1 MQLLFNRWI
10 IRIPRRTLE
19 VQNRLFVHLVCL
31 FVVFGV
37 AGQNTPLDSIDFQLA
52 QNPSKEKQIELL
64 LLAAETAVIEDSTV
78 NKVSSYTATLR
89 EMEGFGSDSSL
100 VINALKLDAH
110 AHRIIGNYSKSIE
123 GFLICHDYFT
133 RVSDTTNLAFVT
145 NQLGSMYVFIGQ
157 NEKAQYYLMQ
167 LYNIYKAKGNKRMLA
182 SATNGLAIFYNNTNQ
197 HEKAIRRYEEALS
210 MFQEVKDTLGQA
222 NVHANL
228 GMTYADEGDFSK
240 AEYHIGMQGKLDS
253 LLNTQ
258 WGLGFYFDYLG
269 YLREKQGRY
278 EEAYQNH
285 LQSLKI
291 REQLSSHYN
300 ITESRISLANNLLKL
315 ERYNEAIAE
324 GNKVFDNYE
333 QRNSLYHQQSAYHIL
348 SQGYEAKKEMDKAL
362 VYHKLYKKISDSIFN
377 TDMLEAITEK
387 DAKFENVQKESEI
400 ALLNIKNASSQKII
414 SQKNRTI
421 IMGGTGLFLVTLLCF
436 GLYLIT
442 RKYLRQRQRLALTLS
457 QKDILLREI
466 HHRVKNNLQLVS
478 SLLTL
483 QGRSIDDA
491 SVQQAI
497 NEGKSRI
504 RSMALIHQDL
514 YQKENLT
521 SVSAQ
526 HYFSKLCQE
535 LFDTYNISNDK
546 IKLTTKIDDIHIDVD
561 TLVPLGLITN
571 EIISNSLKYAF
582 PQNKNGQLCIELN
595 EKIDHLVLIVSD
607 DGVGYDPKEI
617 PSNSFGN
624 SLIESLTEQLE
635 GKLSISTTNGTTIR
649 VEIYDYKTTNHDH

>member
-1 MQLLFNRWI
+1 
-10 IRIPRRTLE
+10 
-19 VQNRLFVHLVCL
+19 
-31 FVVFGV
+31 VFGV
-37 AGQNTPLDSIDFQLA
+37 AGQNTPLDSIDLLLA
-52 QNPSKEKQIELL
+52 KRPSKEKQRELL
-64 LLAAETAVIEDSTV
+64 FLAAETALKEDSTV
-78 NKVSSYTATLR
+78 NKVKSYTAALR
-89 EMEGFGSDSSL
+89 EMEGFGADSTL
-100 VINALKLDAH
+100 VMNALKLDAH
-110 AHRIIGNYSKSIE
+110 AHRIIGNFSSSIAQ
-123 GFLICHDYFT
+123 FQLCHGYFAH
-133 RVSDTTNLAFVT
+133 VADTTNLAFT
-145 NQLGSMYVFIGQ
+145 ANQLGSMYVFMGQ
-157 NEKAQYYLMQ
+157 NEKAQHYLLQ
-167 LYNIYKAKGNKRMLA
+167 VYNIHKAQGNRRMLA
-182 SATNGLAIFYNNTNQ
+182 SATNGLAIFYNNINQ
-197 HEKAIRRYEEALS
+197 VEKAIARYEEALS
-210 MFQEVKDTLGQA
+210 MFQEVKDTMGQA

-228 GMTYADEGDFSK
+228 GITYVDQGEFSK

-278 EEAYQNH
+278 KEAYQNH

-300 ITESRISLANNLLKL
+300 VTESRISLANNLLKL
-315 ERYNEAIAE
+315 ERYNEAIEE

-333 QRNSLYHQQSAYHIL
+333 ERNSLYHQQSAYHIL
-348 SQGYEAKKEMDKAL
+348 SQGYEAKKEMNKAL
-362 VYHKLYKKISDSIFN
+362 AYHKLYKKISDSIFN

-387 DAKFENVQKESEI
+387 DAKFESVQKVSEI
-400 ALLNIKNASSQKII
+400 ALLNLENDSSQKII
-414 SQKNRTI
+414 GQKNRTI
-421 IMGGTGLFLVTLLCF
+421 LMGGTGLFLVSLLCL

-442 RKYLRQRQRLALTLS
+442 RKYLRQRKRLALTLS

-483 QGRSIDDA
+483 QGRSIDNA
-491 SVQQAI
+491 TVQQAI

-521 SVSAQ
+521 AVSAQ

-546 IKLTTKIDDIHIDVD
+546 IRLITNIDDIHIDVD

-571 EIISNSLKYAF
+571 EILSNSLKYAF
-582 PQNKNGQLCIELN
+582 PENKKGELRIGLN

-607 DGVGYDPKEI
+607 DGVGYDPKKI

-624 SLIESLTEQLE
+624 NLIESLTQQLE
-635 GKLSISTTNGTTIR
+635 GKLSISTTKGTTIR
-649 VEIYDYKTTNHDH
+649 IEIYDYKTTDHDH